1 MERVNAKAFGTRG
14 VKKIL
19 VVFGTRPEAIKLAP
33 VIHELRKCPEFD
45 TRVCVTAQHRE
56 MLDQVLILFGIE
68 PHIDLNLMEPDQD
81 LPGLTTRV
89 LEGMT
94 EIIRGERPH
103 IVLVQGD
110 TTTVMATAMA
120 AFYEKIMVGHVEAGL
135 RSGDPFSPFPEEMN
149 RRVATAL
156 SCLHFAPTKRAEEIL
171 LREGVPREQV
181 FLTGNPVIDALY
193 MILGLPVPEKAREVL
208 EKAGLDN
215 GKDSRKLIL
224 VTAHRRENF
233 GEPFENICLGIRD
246 VVERNSQVVVVYPV
260 HLNPRVREPVH
271 RILKGHERILLTEPV
286 EYSVLVHLMK
296 ASYLVLTDSGG
307 IQEEA
312 PALGKPVLVM
322 RKETERPEGI
332 EAGTARLVGPSRERI
347 VEEVER
353 LLYDSEEYQR
363 MARAVNPYG
372 DGKAAERIV
381 EIVKAR
387 IKD

>member
-1 MERVNAKAFGTRG
+1 M
-14 VKKIL
+14 KKIL

-33 VIHELRKCPEFD
+33 VIHELQKCPEFD

-56 MLDQVLILFGIE
+56 MLDQVLGLFGIK
-68 PHIDLNLMEPDQD
+68 PDIDLDLMEPDQD
-81 LPGLTTRV
+81 LPGLTARV
-89 LEGMT
+89 LIKMT
-94 EIIRGERPH
+94 EVFREERPS

-156 SCLHFAPTKRAEEIL
+156 SSLHFAPTKRAEEIL
-171 LREGVPREQV
+171 LREGVPRSQV

-193 MILGLPVPEKAREVL
+193 MILGFPVPEKAREIL
-208 EKAGLDN
+208 EMAGVDRGGN
-215 GKDSRKLIL
+215 SRKLIL

-233 GEPFENICLGIRD
+233 GKPFEKICLGIRD
-246 VVERNSQVVVVYPV
+246 VVERNPQVVVVYPV
-260 HLNPRVREPVH
+260 HLNPRVRESVH

-286 EYSVLVHLMK
+286 EYSVLIHLMR

-322 RKETERPEGI
+322 RRETERPEGI
-332 EAGTARLVGPSRERI
+332 ESGTARLVGPSRERI

-353 LLYDSEEYQR
+353 LLYDSEEYQH